1 MQKNLE
7 KNINFIQQKKDFPDL
22 DSTALST
29 KSQSPT
35 QNSSNLIEQFKLK
48 FREKNFASSYL
59 DKNCQAFSEDF
70 ELTNFIS
77 CGGTGVV
84 YEGKMKK
91 KKNKQK
97 LAFKFKFSKKQNKD
111 KDEFQEIGI
120 LKKLHNK
127 NITNIYAFTKVG
139 TTMHYCVYAFTKVGT
154 TMHYCVLELGKHG
167 DLERFTKVLLKR
179 KVLPETILCYF
190 AFQILE
196 ALEYIHKCKIIHND
210 IKQGNIVV
218 DANLDIKL
226 TDFSVS
232 CTYAN
237 FDPDDLVEF
246 PFMGTSKYIC
256 PEILGHVQM
265 AVKEACKIDLYS
277 LGVTLY
283 ELAFGKYPY
292 NLNEIENKD
301 YNKILNNIKT
311 EKLDFP
317 KDKKISG
324 PCKDFLRGLLEKDYR
339 KRFNI
344 QQALKHPW
352 IQGAKIINEEKENIY
367 CLESF
372 LINIITDNIP
382 KFNDYIK
389 EENKKLEKNN

>member
-1 MQKNLE
+1 MLDNYPQNHLNNLQS
-7 KNINFIQQKKDFPDL
+7 KTDYSTNATTKKQIL
-22 DSTALST
+22 NNYNL
-29 KSQSPT
+29 KY
-35 QNSSNLIEQFKLK
+35 SSNLEDFKTK
-48 FREKNFASSYL
+48 YKEKKTLSNFL
-59 DKNCQAFSEDF
+59 NKNCPSFNEDF
-70 ELTNFIS
+70 ELIKFIS
-77 CGGTGVV
+77 TGGTGVV
-84 YEGKMKK
+84 YEGQMRK

-97 LAFKFKFSKKQNKD
+97 LAFKFKYSKKQNQD

-139 TTMHYCVYAFTKVGT
+139 KE
-154 TMHYCVLELGKHG
+154 MHYCVLELGKHG
-167 DLERFTKVLLKR
+167 DLERFMKILLKR

-196 ALEYIHKCKIIHND
+196 ALEYIHKCKIVHND

-226 TDFSVS
+226 TDFSVA

-237 FDPDDLVEF
+237 FEPDDCVEF

-256 PEILGHVQM
+256 PEILDRTQM
-265 AVKEACKIDLYS
+265 RVKEACKIDLYS

-283 ELAFGKYPY
+283 EMAFGIYPY
-292 NLNEIENKD
+292 KLNEVQNKD
-301 YNKILNNIKT
+301 YKKILYNIKN
-311 EKLDFP
+311 EKLEFP
-317 KDKKISG
+317 KDKKISEL
-324 PCKDFLRGLLEKDYR
+324 CKDFLKGLLEKDYS

-344 QQALKHPW
+344 QQALMHPW

-382 KFNDYIK
+382 KFNEYIK
-389 EENKKLEKNN
+389 KESEKLVKIN

>member
-1 MQKNLE
+1 MLNNCIRNNL
-7 KNINFIQQKKDFPDL
+7 NNLQNKKDYCEIA
-22 DSTALST
+22 STNQS
-29 KSQSPT
+29 SQNQYPVQS
-35 QNSSNLIEQFKLK
+35 NSSGLEDFKKKFKEQNFLIK
-48 FREKNFASSYL
+48 YL
-59 DKNCQAFSEDF
+59 DKNCPLFNEDF
-70 ELTNFIS
+70 ELIKFIS
-77 CGGTGVV
+77 TGGTGVV
-84 YEGKMKK
+84 YEGQMRK

-97 LAFKFKFSKKQNKD
+97 LAFKFKYSKKHNED
-111 KDEFQEIGI
+111 KEEFQEIGI

-139 TTMHYCVYAFTKVGT
+139 KE
-154 TMHYCVLELGKHG
+154 MHYCVLELGKHG
-167 DLERFTKVLLKR
+167 DLERFMKILLKR

-196 ALEYIHKCKIIHND
+196 ALEYIHKCKIVHND

-218 DANLDIKL
+218 DANLDIKI

-237 FDPDDLVEF
+237 FNPDDCVEF

-265 AVKEACKIDLYS
+265 FVKEACKIDLYS

-283 ELAFGKYPY
+283 EMAFGIYPY
-292 NLNEIENKD
+292 KLNEVKNKNYEQILYNIHHEN
-301 YNKILNNIKT
+301 L
-311 EKLDFP
+311 EFP
-317 KDKKISG
+317 KDKKISEL
-324 PCKDFLRGLLEKDYR
+324 CKDFLRGLLEKDYK

-344 QQALKHPW
+344 QQALRHPW

-382 KFNDYIK
+382 KFNEYIK
-389 EENKKLEKNN
+389 EESGKYAKGNQKNFFFFKIK

>member
-1 MQKNLE
+1 MKKYFE
-7 KNINFIQQKKDFPDL
+7 KNINLLQVKKDYPEEE
-22 DSTALST
+22 STKLST
-29 KSQSPT
+29 KSPSPAQST
-35 QNSSNLIEQFKLK
+35 SNGVEQFKMK
-48 FREKNFASSYL
+48 YREKNFLSSFL
-59 DKNCQAFSEDF
+59 DKNCPSFSEDF
-70 ELTNFIS
+70 ELTKFIS

-84 YEGKMKK
+84 YEGQMRK

-127 NITNIYAFTKVG
+127 NITNI
-139 TTMHYCVYAFTKVGT
+139 YAFTKVGT

-311 EKLDFP
+311 EKLEFP

-324 PCKDFLRGLLEKDYR
+324 LCKDFLRGLLEKDY
-339 KRFNI
+339 KQRFNI

-352 IQGAKIINEEKENIY
+352 IQGAKIINEEKENVY

-382 KFNDYIK
+382 KFNEYVKD
-389 EENKKLEKNN
+389 ENKKLERSN

>member
-7 KNINFIQQKKDFPDL
+7 NNNNFHQQKKDFPDL

-35 QNSSNLIEQFKLK
+35 QNSSNLVEQFKLK

-59 DKNCQAFSEDF
+59 YKNCQAFSEDF

-127 NITNIYAFTKVG
+127 NITNI
-139 TTMHYCVYAFTKVGT
+139 YAFTKVGT

-324 PCKDFLRGLLEKDYR
+324 PCKDLLRGLLEKDYK

-382 KFNDYIK
+382 KFNDYVK
-389 EENKKLEKNN
+389 EENKKLEKSN

>member
-1 MQKNLE
+1 MLNNCIRNNL
-7 KNINFIQQKKDFPDL
+7 NNLQNKKDYCEIA
-22 DSTALST
+22 STNQS
-29 KSQSPT
+29 SQNQYPVQS
-35 QNSSNLIEQFKLK
+35 NSSGLEDFKKKFKEQNFLIK
-48 FREKNFASSYL
+48 YL
-59 DKNCQAFSEDF
+59 DKNCPLFNEDF
-70 ELTNFIS
+70 ELIKFIS
-77 CGGTGVV
+77 TGGTGVV
-84 YEGKMKK
+84 YEGQMRK

-97 LAFKFKFSKKQNKD
+97 LAFKFKYSKKHNED
-111 KDEFQEIGI
+111 KEEFQEIGI

-139 TTMHYCVYAFTKVGT
+139 KE
-154 TMHYCVLELGKHG
+154 MHYCVLELGKHG
-167 DLERFTKVLLKR
+167 DLERFMKILLKR

-196 ALEYIHKCKIIHND
+196 ALEYIHKCKIVHND

-218 DANLDIKL
+218 DANLDIKI

-237 FDPDDLVEF
+237 FNPEDCVEF

-265 AVKEACKIDLYS
+265 FVKEACKIDLYS

-283 ELAFGKYPY
+283 EMAFGIYPY
-292 NLNEIENKD
+292 KLNEVKNKN
-301 YNKILNNIKT
+301 YEQILYNIKH
-311 EKLDFP
+311 ENLEFP
-317 KDKKISG
+317 KDKKISEC
-324 PCKDFLRGLLEKDYR
+324 CKDFLKGLLEKDYK

-344 QQALKHPW
+344 QQALRHPW

-372 LINIITDNIP
+372 LINIITDNVP
-382 KFNDYIK
+382 NFNEYIQK
-389 EENKKLEKNN
+389 ESGKYAKSN

>member
-1 MQKNLE
+1 MLNNCIRNNL
-7 KNINFIQQKKDFPDL
+7 NNLQNKKDYCEIA
-22 DSTALST
+22 STNQS
-29 KSQSPT
+29 SQNQYPVQS
-35 QNSSNLIEQFKLK
+35 NSSGLEDFKKKFKEQNFLIK
-48 FREKNFASSYL
+48 YL
-59 DKNCQAFSEDF
+59 DKNCPLFNEDF
-70 ELTNFIS
+70 ELIKFIS
-77 CGGTGVV
+77 TGGTGVV
-84 YEGKMKK
+84 YEGQMRK

-97 LAFKFKFSKKQNKD
+97 LAFKFKYSKKHNED
-111 KDEFQEIGI
+111 KEEFQEIGI

-139 TTMHYCVYAFTKVGT
+139 KE
-154 TMHYCVLELGKHG
+154 MHYCVLELGKHG
-167 DLERFTKVLLKR
+167 DLERFMKILLKR

-196 ALEYIHKCKIIHND
+196 ALEYIHKCKIVHND

-218 DANLDIKL
+218 DANLDIKI

-237 FDPDDLVEF
+237 FNPDDCVEF

-265 AVKEACKIDLYS
+265 FVKEACKIDLYS

-283 ELAFGKYPY
+283 EMAFGIYPY
-292 NLNEIENKD
+292 KLNEVKNKNYEQILYNRHHEN
-301 YNKILNNIKT
+301 L
-311 EKLDFP
+311 EFP
-317 KDKKISG
+317 KDKKISEL
-324 PCKDFLRGLLEKDYR
+324 CKDFLRGLLEKDYK

-344 QQALKHPW
+344 QQALRHPW

-382 KFNDYIK
+382 NFNEYIK
-389 EENKKLEKNN
+389 EESGKYAKGNQKNFFFFKIK

>member
-1 MQKNLE
+1 MKNCIIN
-7 KNINFIQQKKDFPDL
+7 NINFPQKKIEIGDL
-22 DSTALST
+22 ESTKLST
-29 KSQSPT
+29 KSPSQI
-35 QNSSNLIEQFKLK
+35 QNNIYNIEIFKKKYREMNLLSSFLN
-48 FREKNFASSYL
+48 
-59 DKNCQAFSEDF
+59 KNCPSFKEDF
-70 ELTNFIS
+70 ELTKFIS

-84 YEGKMKK
+84 YEGLMRK

-97 LAFKFKFSKKQNKD
+97 LAFKFKFSKKENKD

-127 NITNIYAFTKVG
+127 NVTNI
-139 TTMHYCVYAFTKVGT
+139 YAFTKVGT

-167 DLERFTKVLLKR
+167 DLERFMKVLLKR

-190 AFQILE
+190 TLQILE

-218 DANLDIKL
+218 DGNLDIKL

-246 PFMGTSKYIC
+246 PFMGTSKYIS

-277 LGVTLY
+277 LGVMLY
-283 ELAFGKYPY
+283 ELAFGTYPY
-292 NLNEIENKD
+292 NLNEVKNKD
-301 YNKILNNIKT
+301 YNNILNNIKK
-311 EKLDFP
+311 EKLEFP
-317 KDKKISG
+317 KDKKISNL
-324 PCKDFLRGLLEKDYR
+324 CKDFLRGLLEKDYK

-352 IQGAKIINEEKENIY
+352 TQGAKIINEEKENIY

-389 EENKKLEKNN
+389 KENKKLEESN

>member
-1 MQKNLE
+1 MKVKNYFAN
-7 KNINFIQQKKDFPDL
+7 NINSLQRKIVEGDE
-22 DSTALST
+22 STKLST
-29 KSQSPT
+29 KSPNPV
-35 QNSSNLIEQFKLK
+35 QNSAYNIEIFKRK
-48 FREKNFASSYL
+48 YREMNSLSSFL
-59 DKNCQAFSEDF
+59 NRNCPSFTEDF
-70 ELTNFIS
+70 ELTKFIS

-84 YEGKMKK
+84 YEGLMKK

-97 LAFKFKFSKKQNKD
+97 LAFKFKFSKKENKD

-139 TTMHYCVYAFTKVGT
+139 TTMHYCV
-154 TMHYCVLELGKHG
+154 LELGKHG
-167 DLERFTKVLLKR
+167 DLERFVKVLLKR

-190 AFQILE
+190 AYQILD

-265 AVKEACKIDLYS
+265 QVKEACKIDLYS

-283 ELAFGKYPY
+283 ELAFGRYPY
-292 NLNEIENKD
+292 NLNDVENKN
-301 YNKILNNIKT
+301 YSNILKNIKT
-311 EKLDFP
+311 EKLEFP
-317 KDKKISG
+317 KDKKISSL
-324 PCKDFLRGLLEKDYR
+324 CKDFLAGLLEKDYK

-382 KFNDYIK
+382 KFNDYVK
-389 EENKKLEKNN
+389 KENKKLEEIN

>member
-1 MQKNLE
+1 MLNNCIRNNL
-7 KNINFIQQKKDFPDL
+7 NNLQNKKDYCEIA
-22 DSTALST
+22 STNQS
-29 KSQSPT
+29 SQNQYPV
-35 QNSSNLIEQFKLK
+35 QANSSGLEDFKKKFKEQNFLIK
-48 FREKNFASSYL
+48 YL
-59 DKNCQAFSEDF
+59 DKNCPLFNEDF
-70 ELTNFIS
+70 ELIKFIS
-77 CGGTGVV
+77 TGGTGVV
-84 YEGKMKK
+84 YEGQMRK

-97 LAFKFKFSKKQNKD
+97 LAFKFKYSKKHNED
-111 KDEFQEIGI
+111 KEEFQEIGI

-139 TTMHYCVYAFTKVGT
+139 KE
-154 TMHYCVLELGKHG
+154 MHYCVLELGKHG
-167 DLERFTKVLLKR
+167 DLERFMKILLKR

-196 ALEYIHKCKIIHND
+196 ALEYIHKCKIVHND

-218 DANLDIKL
+218 DANLDIKI

-237 FDPDDLVEF
+237 FNPDDCVEF

-265 AVKEACKIDLYS
+265 FVKEACKIDLYS

-283 ELAFGKYPY
+283 EMAFGIYPY
-292 NLNEIENKD
+292 KLNEVKNKNYEQILYNIHHEN
-301 YNKILNNIKT
+301 L
-311 EKLDFP
+311 EFP
-317 KDKKISG
+317 KDKKISEL
-324 PCKDFLRGLLEKDYR
+324 CKDFLRGLLEKDYK

-344 QQALKHPW
+344 QQALRHPW

-372 LINIITDNIP
+372 LINIITDNVP
-382 KFNDYIK
+382 NFNEYIQK
-389 EENKKLEKNN
+389 ESGKYAKSN

>member
-139 TTMHYCVYAFTKVGT
+139 TTMHYCV
-154 TMHYCVLELGKHG
+154 LELGKHG

-196 ALEYIHKCKIIHND
+196 ALKYIHKCKIIHND

-237 FDPDDLVEF
+237 FDSDDLVEF

-301 YNKILNNIKT
+301 YTRILNNIKT

-382 KFNDYIK
+382 KFNDYVK

>member
-7 KNINFIQQKKDFPDL
+7 NNNNFHQQKKDFPDL

-35 QNSSNLIEQFKLK
+35 QNSSNLVEQFKLK

-59 DKNCQAFSEDF
+59 YKNCQAFSEDF

-127 NITNIYAFTKVG
+127 NITNI
-139 TTMHYCVYAFTKVGT
+139 YAFTKVGT

-324 PCKDFLRGLLEKDYR
+324 PCMDFLRGLLEKDYK

-382 KFNDYIK
+382 KFNDYVK
-389 EENKKLEKNN
+389 EENKKLEKSN

>member
-7 KNINFIQQKKDFPDL
+7 NNNNFHQQKKDFPDL

-35 QNSSNLIEQFKLK
+35 QNSSNLVEQFKLK

-59 DKNCQAFSEDF
+59 YKNCQAFSEDF

-127 NITNIYAFTKVG
+127 NITNI
-139 TTMHYCVYAFTKVGT
+139 YAFTKVGT

-232 CTYAN
+232 CTYAS

-324 PCKDFLRGLLEKDYR
+324 PCMDFLRGLLEKDYK

-382 KFNDYIK
+382 KFNDYVK
-389 EENKKLEKNN
+389 EENKKLEKSN

>member
-1 MQKNLE
+1 MLNNCIRNNL
-7 KNINFIQQKKDFPDL
+7 NNLQNKKDYCEIA
-22 DSTALST
+22 STNQS
-29 KSQSPT
+29 SQNQYPVQS
-35 QNSSNLIEQFKLK
+35 NSSGLEDFKKKFKEQNFLIK
-48 FREKNFASSYL
+48 YL
-59 DKNCQAFSEDF
+59 DKNCPLFNEDF
-70 ELTNFIS
+70 ELIKFIS
-77 CGGTGVV
+77 TGGTGVV
-84 YEGKMKK
+84 YEGQMRK

-97 LAFKFKFSKKQNKD
+97 LAFKFKYSKKHNED
-111 KDEFQEIGI
+111 KEEFQEIGI

-139 TTMHYCVYAFTKVGT
+139 KE
-154 TMHYCVLELGKHG
+154 MHYCVLELGKHG
-167 DLERFTKVLLKR
+167 DLERFMKILLKR

-196 ALEYIHKCKIIHND
+196 ALEYIHKCKIVHND

-218 DANLDIKL
+218 DANLDIKI

-237 FDPDDLVEF
+237 FNPDDCVEF

-265 AVKEACKIDLYS
+265 FVKEACKIDLYS

-283 ELAFGKYPY
+283 EMAFGIYPY
-292 NLNEIENKD
+292 KLNEVKNKNYEQILYNIHHEN
-301 YNKILNNIKT
+301 L
-311 EKLDFP
+311 EFP
-317 KDKKISG
+317 KDKKISEL
-324 PCKDFLRGLLEKDYR
+324 CKDFLRGLLEKDYK

-344 QQALKHPW
+344 QQALRHPW

-382 KFNDYIK
+382 NFNEYIQK
-389 EENKKLEKNN
+389 ESGKYAKNN